1 MGRFCLPASY
11 RGIAEDHPDAI
22 HLCMASN
29 IGWELYRSFLGV
41 LKEGSLSGAARQLG
55 ITQPTVG
62 RHIAALEKSLNVVLF
77 TRSASGLLPTAVA
90 LTLRTHAETME
101 TTAAALE
108 RAASPQGPEVRGV
121 VRVSASEVIGVEVLP
136 PIITRL
142 RQQHP
147 HLRVEL
153 VLSNRLLDLL
163 QLEADIAVRMVRPSQ
178 EQLLAKRIG
187 VIEVGLHAR
196 NDYLQQHGIPQSLN
210 DLSAHSVIGYDQE
223 SAFIR
228 SLAVKG
234 FDRSAFSLSS
244 DSDLA
249 QLALIRAGAG
259 IGGCQVKLARQDN
272 RLSRVLPDAFA
283 LQLDTWVTMH
293 EDLRNSP
300 RCRVTFDALVAGLQ
314 HYVQD

>member
-1 MGRFCLPASY
+1 
-11 RGIAEDHPDAI
+11 
-22 HLCMASN
+22 MALN

-62 RHIAALEKSLNVVLF
+62 RHIAALETALGVVLF
-77 TRSASGLLPTAVA
+77 TRSPTGLLPTGVA
-90 LTLRTHAETME
+90 HTMRAHAETME
-101 TTAAALE
+101 RTAAALE
-108 RAASPQGPEVRGV
+108 RSASSQGDEVRGV
-121 VRVSASEVIGVEVLP
+121 VRVSASEVVGVEVLP

-147 HLRVEL
+147 QLKVEL
-153 VLSNRLLDLL
+153 VLTNRLSDLL

-178 EQLLAKRIG
+178 EQFLAQRIG
-187 VIEVGLHAR
+187 LIEVGLHAR
-196 NDYLQQHGIPQSLN
+196 DDYLHQHGTPQELK
-210 DLSAHSVIGYDQE
+210 DLTDHAVIGYDRE
-223 SAFIR
+223 NAFIR

-234 FDRSAFSLSS
+234 FERGTFALSS

-259 IGGCQVKLARQDN
+259 IGGCQVKLAQQDT
-272 RLSRVLPDAFA
+272 RLRRVLPEAFA
-283 LQLDTWVTMH
+283 LKLDTWVTMH

-300 RCRVTFDALVAGLQ
+300 RCRATFDALVAGLQ
-314 HYVQD
+314 RYIQD

>member
-1 MGRFCLPASY
+1 
-11 RGIAEDHPDAI
+11 
-22 HLCMASN
+22 MAAN

-62 RHIAALEKSLNVVLF
+62 RHIAALETALGVVLF
-77 TRSASGLLPTAVA
+77 TRSPTGLLPTAVA
-90 LTLRTHAETME
+90 HTLRAHAETME
-101 TTAAALE
+101 RTAAALE
-108 RAASPQGPEVRGV
+108 RAASSQGDEVRGV

-136 PIITRL
+136 PIITAL
-142 RQQHP
+142 RRQHP

-153 VLSNRLLDLL
+153 ILTNRLIDLL

-178 EQLLAKRIG
+178 EQLLARRVG
-187 VIEVGLHAR
+187 LIEVGLHAR
-196 NDYLQQHGIPQSLN
+196 DDYLQERGTPLEMQ
-210 DLSAHSVIGYDQE
+210 DLVSHSVIGFDQE
-223 SAFIR
+223 NAFIR
-228 SLAVKG
+228 SLAIMG
-234 FDRSAFSLSS
+234 FERSAFAISS

-259 IGGCQVKLARQDN
+259 IGGCQVQLAKQN
-272 RLSRVLPDAFA
+272 PRLHRVLPEGFAFKM
-283 LQLDTWVTMH
+283 DTWVTMH

-314 HYVQD
+314 HYVQA

>member
-1 MGRFCLPASY
+1 
-11 RGIAEDHPDAI
+11 
-22 HLCMASN
+22 MAAN

-62 RHIAALEKSLNVVLF
+62 RHIAALETALGVVLF
-77 TRSASGLLPTAVA
+77 TRSPTGLLPTAVA
-90 LTLRTHAETME
+90 RTLRAHAETME
-101 TTAAALE
+101 RTAAALE
-108 RAASPQGPEVRGV
+108 RAASSQGDEVRGV

-136 PIITRL
+136 PIITAL
-142 RQQHP
+142 RRQHP

-153 VLSNRLLDLL
+153 ILTNRLIDLL

-178 EQLLAKRIG
+178 EQLLARRVG
-187 VIEVGLHAR
+187 LIEVGLHAR
-196 NDYLQQHGIPQSLN
+196 DDYLQERGTPLQMQ
-210 DLSAHSVIGYDQE
+210 DLVSHSVIGFDQE
-223 SAFIR
+223 NAFIR
-228 SLAVKG
+228 SLAIKG
-234 FDRSAFSLSS
+234 FERSAFAISS

-259 IGGCQVKLARQDN
+259 IGGCQVQLAKQN
-272 RLSRVLPDAFA
+272 PRLHRVLPEGFAFKM
-283 LQLDTWVTMH
+283 DTWVTMH

-314 HYVQD
+314 HYVQA